1 MIVEATVWNRE
12 NHPSDPWVVI
22 RGFEGVYGENS
33 KVNWNML
40 LKTSGGMDVYIRE
53 RKEFIDT

>member
-1 MIVEATVWNRE
+1 MIVKATVWNRE

-22 RGFEGVYGENS
+22 RGHEVVYGENS

-40 LKTSGGMDVYIRE
+40 LKNFGGMDVYIRKG
-53 RKEFIDT
+53 KEFIET